1 MPFFIFIIF
10 AGYVTS
16 VSAKPLNTLQMIGSH
31 NSYKKT
37 LNVSVK
43 HKLNDLSPKL
53 MARIDYGHSSII
65 KQLNSGVRHLEIDVL
80 KDPNGGLYIKPWANT
95 FATTPLFNELEKKQL
110 ATPGFK
116 VMHIPDI
123 DVQSHCVLFSGC
135 LNTLKAWSE
144 ANPQHFP
151 IVVMLNV
158 KETRSDL
165 VLGNNPFKFTPKDYY
180 LLDEVIQKSLPNL
193 LFTPDDLRKTP
204 LSLNQTVVK
213 FGWPSTRAL
222 AGKFIFLF
230 DGNTQQS
237 ALYKQNRPSLKGAS
251 MFAHYDEN
259 HPEAAF
265 MIVNNPI
272 RDFYKIQQLVLKGFM
287 VRTRADA
294 NLSATNS
301 QRTMQFNAAK
311 NSGAQVISTDFIPGS
326 PQQARFNYVV
336 QFDEGHLVRTN
347 PFINNQL

>member
-1 MPFFIFIIF
+1 
-10 AGYVTS
+10 
-16 VSAKPLNTLQMIGSH
+16 
-31 NSYKKT
+31 
-37 LNVSVK
+37 
-43 HKLNDLSPKL
+43 
-53 MARIDYGHSSII
+53 
-65 KQLNSGVRHLEIDVL
+65 
-80 KDPNGGLYIKPWANT
+80 
-95 FATTPLFNELEKKQL
+95 
-110 ATPGFK
+110 
-116 VMHIPDI
+116 
-123 DVQSHCVLFSGC
+123 
-135 LNTLKAWSE
+135 
-144 ANPQHFP
+144 
-151 IVVMLNV
+151 
-158 KETRSDL
+158 
-165 VLGNNPFKFTPKDYY
+165 
-180 LLDEVIQKSLPNL
+180 
-193 LFTPDDLRKTP
+193 
-204 LSLNQTVVK
+204 
-213 FGWPSTRAL
+213 
-222 AGKFIFLF
+222 
-230 DGNTQQS
+230 
-237 ALYKQNRPSLKGAS
+237 

>member
-1 MPFFIFIIF
+1 M
-10 AGYVTS
+10 
-16 VSAKPLNTLQMIGSH
+16 
-31 NSYKKT
+31 
-37 LNVSVK
+37 
-43 HKLNDLSPKL
+43 
-53 MARIDYGHSSII
+53 
-65 KQLNSGVRHLEIDVL
+65 
-80 KDPNGGLYIKPWANT
+80 
-95 FATTPLFNELEKKQL
+95 FNELEKKQL

-165 VLGNNPFKFTPKDYY
+165 VLGNNPLKFTPKDYY

-204 LSLNQTVVK
+204 LSLNQTVIK

>member
-1 MPFFIFIIF
+1 MPLFIFIIF
-10 AGYVTS
+10 VVHITS
-16 VSAKPLNTLQMIGSH
+16 VNAKPLNTMQIIGSH

-37 LNVSVK
+37 LNVGVK
-43 HKLNDLSPKL
+43 HKLNDLNPKL
-53 MARIDYGHSSII
+53 MANIDYGHSPII

-80 KDPNGGLYIKPWANT
+80 KDPSGDLYIKPWANS
-95 FATTPLFNELEKKQL
+95 FATPPLFNELEKKQL

-123 DVQSHCVLFSGC
+123 DVQSHCVLLSGC
-135 LNTLKAWSE
+135 LNTLKTWSE

-165 VLGNNPFKFTPKDYY
+165 VLGNNPLKFTSKDYY
-180 LLDEVIQKSLPNL
+180 LLDEVIRKSLPSS
-193 LFTPDDLRKTP
+193 LFTPDNLRKIP

-251 MFAHYDEN
+251 MFANYDESE
-259 HPEAAF
+259 PEAAF
-265 MIVNNPI
+265 MVVNNPT
-272 RDFYKIQQLVLKGFM
+272 RNFYKIQQLVLKGYM

-294 NLSATNS
+294 TLSATNS
-301 QRTMQFNAAK
+301 QRTIQFNAAK
-311 NSGAQVISTDFIPGS
+311 SSGAQVISTDFIPGS

>member
-1 MPFFIFIIF
+1 MPLVIFIIF
-10 AGYVTS
+10 VVHITS
-16 VSAKPLNTLQMIGSH
+16 VNAKPLNTQQIIGSH
-31 NSYKKT
+31 NSYKKI
-37 LNVSVK
+37 LNVGVK
-43 HKLNDLSPKL
+43 HKLNDLNSKL
-53 MARIDYGHSSII
+53 MASIDYGHSPIT

-80 KDPNGGLYIKPWANT
+80 KDPNGDLYIKPWANS
-95 FATTPLFNELEKKQL
+95 FATAPLFNELEKKQL

-123 DVQSHCVLFSGC
+123 DVQSHCVLLSGC
-135 LNTLKAWSE
+135 LNTLKTWSE

-165 VLGNNPFKFTPKDYY
+165 VLGNNPLKFTSKDYY
-180 LLDEVIQKSLPNL
+180 LLDEVIRKSLPSS
-193 LFTPDDLRKTP
+193 LFTPDNLRKIP

-251 MFAHYDEN
+251 MFANYDESE
-259 HPEAAF
+259 PEAAF
-265 MIVNNPI
+265 MVVNNPTLN
-272 RDFYKIQQLVLKGFM
+272 FYKIQQLVLKGYM

-294 NLSATNS
+294 TLSATNS
-301 QRTMQFNAAK
+301 QRTIQFNAAK
-311 NSGAQVISTDFIPGS
+311 SSGAQVISTDFIPGS

-347 PFINNQL
+347 PFVNNQL